1 MIREVEH
8 FGAELDRLALPD
20 RESAIETK
28 VEIAETV
35 SVKNVSAR
43 IAERVHRVQLPCGRV
58 VRPAVPPRTAV
69 GEQRA
74 RIEPSVG
81 VGADVPVTD
90 DVRPVGTAT
99 GGAFVAARKQGGGA
113 AALKVEETRHR
124 PSSLPS

>member
-58 VRPAVPPRTAV
+58 VRPAVPPRAAV

-74 RIEPSVG
+74 RIEPSGG
-81 VGADVPVTD
+81 VGADVPVND
-90 DVRPVGTAT
+90 DVRPVVTAT
-99 GGAFVAARKQGGGA
+99 GVAFVASPTQDEGA
-113 AALKVEETRHR
+113 AAVKAEDAR
-124 PSSLPS
+124 

>member
-58 VRPAVPPRTAV
+58 VRPAVPPRAAV

-74 RIEPSVG
+74 RIEPSAG
-81 VGADVPVTD
+81 VGPALP
-90 DVRPVGTAT
+90 AT
-99 GGAFVAARKQGGGA
+99 HAV
-113 AALKVEETRHR
+113 
-124 PSSLPS
+124 LPAPPATHLA